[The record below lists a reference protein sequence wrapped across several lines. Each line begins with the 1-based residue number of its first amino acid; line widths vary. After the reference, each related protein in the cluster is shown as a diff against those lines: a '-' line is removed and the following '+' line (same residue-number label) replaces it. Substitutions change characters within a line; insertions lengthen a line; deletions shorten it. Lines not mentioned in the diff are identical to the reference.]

1 MRAERTGQGASQG
14 MLLVGQQPV
23 RLVSWVRATLARAGI
38 DVGGFHGS
46 GSDPAAGWVRV
57 WWGTADKA
65 LIVRFRDPQDPA
77 DRIPFRWRV
86 EGVLGGLGLVPCA
99 VRGGYVL
106 GAFNRALDLEWQLQQ
121 ATHRVWEW
129 SPVDWGYASGDLVLC
144 DAEHGGYRLER
155 GGAVLMP
162 WVMPRDGE
170 GLAGEDQAAFHVRLA
185 GRVAAALRGAGA
197 S

>member
-1 MRAERTGQGASQG
+1 MSTPWLTFDQG
-14 MLLVGQQPV
+14 V
-23 RLVSWVRATLARAGI
+23 RVRIWFEAALRGAGFE
-38 DVGGFHGS
+38 VCSFYGS
-46 GSDPAAGWVRV
+46 GSDPQAGWVRC
-57 WWGTADKA
+57 WWAERACVLHVVPHRPYEPRLAEDFMARLAG
-65 LIVRFRDPQDPA
+65 V
-77 DRIPFRWRV
+77 V
-86 EGVLGGLGLVPCA
+86 ERCGLVPA
-99 VRGGYVL
+99 SGDLGWTL

-121 ATHRVWEW
+121 ATHRIWEW

-155 GGAVLMP
+155 GGSVLMP

-185 GRVAAALRGAGA
+185 GRVAVALRGAGA